1 MEEQNIVTT
10 EPLKQTNNEM
20 PQKTECK
27 GIGTK
32 ILLGILIAAV
42 AGLYI
47 IQFSNGESKENPNAT
62 PAVVNEGGV
71 KVAYINTD
79 SLMAK
84 YQYAK
89 DLEKELQTFQANK
102 ETSYQRQVEQLL
114 KEEQE
119 YLKTGANMTLSQ
131 QKAKEEEFQRREA
144 ELQQL
149 QITYTQ
155 QIQDKTLQESEKMTN
170 AIYAFIRE
178 YNEANQQFDIIL
190 SKSFSNTPILYGNPG
205 MDITNEIIDGLNK
218 EYESIKDKE

>member
-1 MEEQNIVTT
+1 MEEQNIEAK
-10 EPLKQTNNEM
+10 EPSVQPNNEIH
-20 PQKTECK
+20 QKSENK

-47 IQFSNGESKENPNAT
+47 LHFSNGKSKENPEAT
-62 PAVVNEGGV
+62 PAVVSEGGI

-84 YQYAK
+84 YKYAL
-89 DLEKELQTFQANK
+89 DLEKELQVYQSNK
-102 ETSYQRQVEQLL
+102 ETSYQRQLEQLL
-114 KEEQE
+114 KEEQD
-119 YLKTGANMTLSQ
+119 YLKTGANLTLSQ

-155 QIQDKTLQESEKMTN
+155 QIQEKTLQESEKMTN
-170 AIYAFIRE
+170 AVYAFIRE

-205 MDITNEIIDGLNK
+205 MDITNEIIEGLNK
-218 EYESIKDKE
+218 EYESIKE

>member
-1 MEEQNIVTT
+1 MEEQNIEAK
-10 EPLKQTNNEM
+10 EPSVQPNNEI
-20 PQKTECK
+20 PQKSENK
-27 GIGTK
+27 GIGAK

-47 IQFSNGESKENPNAT
+47 LHFSTGKSKENPEAT
-62 PAVVNEGGV
+62 PAVVSEGGI

-84 YQYAK
+84 YKYAI
-89 DLEKELQTFQANK
+89 DLEKELQVYQSNK
-102 ETSYQRQVEQLL
+102 ETSYQRQLEQLL
-114 KEEQE
+114 KEEQD
-119 YLKTGANMTLSQ
+119 YLKTGANLTLSQ

-155 QIQDKTLQESEKMTN
+155 QIQEKTLQESEKMTN
-170 AIYAFIRE
+170 AVYAFIRE

-205 MDITNEIIDGLNK
+205 MDITNEIIEGLNK
-218 EYESIKDKE
+218 EYESIKE

>member
-1 MEEQNIVTT
+1 MEEQNNVVKEIATQPNIEIT
-10 EPLKQTNNEM
+10 
-20 PQKTECK
+20 QKSENK
-27 GIGTK
+27 GMATK

-47 IQFSNGESKENPNAT
+47 LQFSKKESKANPEAT

-79 SLMAK
+79 TLMAK

-102 ETSYQRQVEQLL
+102 ETSYQRQAEQLL

-149 QITYTQ
+149 QITYAQ
-155 QIQDKTLQESEKMTN
+155 QIQDKTLKESEKMTN
-170 AIYAFIRE
+170 AVYAFIRE
-178 YNEANQQFDIIL
+178 YNEANQKFDIIL

-205 MDITNEIIDGLNK
+205 MDITNEIIEGLNK
-218 EYESIKDKE
+218 EYESIKQ

>member
-1 MEEQNIVTT
+1 MEEQNIEAK
-10 EPLKQTNNEM
+10 EPSVQPNNEI
-20 PQKTECK
+20 PQKSENK

-47 IQFSNGESKENPNAT
+47 LHFSNGKSKENPEAT
-62 PAVVNEGGV
+62 PAVVSEGGI

-84 YQYAK
+84 YQYAL
-89 DLEKELQTFQANK
+89 DLEKELQVYQSNK
-102 ETSYQRQVEQLL
+102 ETSYQRQLEQLL
-114 KEEQE
+114 KEEQD
-119 YLKTGANMTLSQ
+119 YLKTGANLTLSQ

-155 QIQDKTLQESEKMTN
+155 QIQEKTLQESEKMTN
-170 AIYAFIRE
+170 AVYAFIRE

-205 MDITNEIIDGLNK
+205 MDITNEIIEGLNK
-218 EYESIKDKE
+218 EYESIKE